1 MGSLISLGEAIYSSQ
16 RVYQAAYQ
24 GLSRYEFK
32 KVIKK
37 KQADK
42 MSIIKYIRSVK
53 IVDDIILNMENLW
66 QLKESKNELDALHIQ
81 FSGFRNKCKMLG
93 IWDIVVK
100 EL

>member
-1 MGSLISLGEAIYSSQ
+1 MGSLISLSEAIYSSQ

-42 MSIIKYIRSVK
+42 ISIVKYIRAVK
-53 IVDDIILNMENLW
+53 IVDDIITNEENLW
-66 QLKESKNELDALHIQ
+66 QLERWKKELDALRIQ
-81 FSGFRNKCKMLG
+81 FSAFKSKCKMLG
-93 IWDIVVK
+93 VWSIMLQ